1 MVHGI
6 TTYIYRRM
14 DMDEILDDIIRRL
27 ERCEAALGI
36 DDEEEGDTD
45 EEFDIEFEEEVGPTK
60 Q

>member
-1 MVHGI
+1 
-6 TTYIYRRM
+6 M

-36 DDEEEGDTD
+36 DDDEEGDTD
-45 EEFDIEFEEEVGPTK
+45 EEYDIEFHEEMEPTK

>member
-1 MVHGI
+1 
-6 TTYIYRRM
+6 M

-36 DDEEEGDTD
+36 DDDEEEGDTD